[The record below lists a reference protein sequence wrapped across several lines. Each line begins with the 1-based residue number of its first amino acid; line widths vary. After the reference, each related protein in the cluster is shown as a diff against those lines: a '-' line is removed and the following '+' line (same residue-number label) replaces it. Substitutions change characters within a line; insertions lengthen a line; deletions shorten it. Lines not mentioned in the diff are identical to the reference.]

1 MLAKTTLTG
10 LMTTSLL
17 IAGSQIALAR
27 SSNPLSLSLEAGAAY
42 DNNITV
48 DSKDQVSKV
57 GDESA
62 LFQGAIAYQLKND
75 KNFKLKTGY
84 SFYQSLYQSET
95 AFDLQIHGLSVST
108 STKLGNTTLGGSYRY
123 NYIKLGRQNFLD
135 IHSVGP
141 SISFQAAKNLFVT
154 LSYEYQKQDF
164 KQAALD
170 RRDANRNSFN
180 SLAFYSLG
188 SGKSLSFGYKLSRH
202 TTKDTVLSYWSNTL
216 TAGVKL
222 PFDMAGT
229 KVTFRGRYRYRNKSF
244 LNLDP
249 TIGAK
254 RKDNRHTLRTSLEI
268 PFFDKMRAKLQ
279 YEYIDSSSNLA
290 SLTYTEQV
298 VTFTLGWK
306 L

>member
-1 MLAKTTLTG
+1 MRAKTTLTG
-10 LMTTSLL
+10 LMTTSLM
-17 IAGSQIALAR
+17 IAGSQVALAQNN
-27 SSNPLSLSLEAGAAY
+27 NPLSLSLEAGAAY

-48 DSKDQVSKV
+48 DAKDQVSKV

-75 KNFKLKTGY
+75 NNFKLKTGY
-84 SFYQSLYQSET
+84 SFYQSLYQSQT
-95 AFDLQIHGLSVST
+95 AFNLQIHGLSVST
-108 STKLGNTTLGGSYRY
+108 STKLGRTTLGASYRY
-123 NYIKLGRQNFLD
+123 NYIKLGSQNFLD

-141 SISFQAAKNLFVT
+141 SISFQAAKKLFVT
-154 LSYEYQKQDF
+154 LSYEYQRQNF
-164 KQAALD
+164 KQATLT

-180 SLAFYSLG
+180 SLFYYPLSG
-188 SGKSLSFGYKLSRH
+188 GKSLNFGYKLSRH
-202 TTKDTVLSYWSNTL
+202 TTRDTVLSYWSNTL

-222 PFDMAGT
+222 PFDMAGK

-249 TIGAK
+249 AIGAK
-254 RKDNRHTLRTSLEI
+254 RKDNRHTLRASLET
-268 PFFDKMRAKLQ
+268 PFFDKILAKLQ

-290 SLTYTEQV
+290 SITYTEHV
-298 VTFTLGWK
+298 VTFTFRWK